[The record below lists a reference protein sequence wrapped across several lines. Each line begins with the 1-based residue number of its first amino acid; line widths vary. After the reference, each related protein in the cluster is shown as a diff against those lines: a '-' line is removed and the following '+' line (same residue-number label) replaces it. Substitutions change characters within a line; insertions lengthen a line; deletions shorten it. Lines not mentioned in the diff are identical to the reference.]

1 MNKKLLS
8 EIAFYYGTVKMP
20 KGFEIRKDVLVKN
33 VSLSQ
38 LYIDVNHDFNR
49 EFDKLKTYICDYMR
63 VDHQYNLILKDNWG
77 NYFERNEKTKPL
89 LQLDPV
95 DLKNSADFVC
105 LYGVET
111 DGDTCEITLHY
122 DDNRRKGRTWIYKLK
137 TNNYIIFP
145 STQLYCI
152 DNKNNRHLNYVETLT
167 FQYI

>member
-8 EIAFYYGTVKMP
+8 EIAFYYGSVKMP
-20 KGFEIRKDVLVKN
+20 KGFEIDRSILVKN
-33 VSLSQ
+33 TSLSNF
-38 LYIDVNHDFNR
+38 YEDVNHSFNR
-49 EFDKLKTYICDYMR
+49 EFDKVKTYICDYMQAYHKLHLVLQKNR
-63 VDHQYNLILKDNWG
+63 G

-95 DLKNSADFVC
+95 DLRNSADFVC

-111 DGDTCEITLHY
+111 DSDTCEITLHY
-122 DDNRRKGRTWIYKLK
+122 DDNRRKGRSWTHKLK

-145 STQLYCI
+145 STQLYFI
-152 DNKNNRHLNYVETLT
+152 NNKNNKHLNYVETLT